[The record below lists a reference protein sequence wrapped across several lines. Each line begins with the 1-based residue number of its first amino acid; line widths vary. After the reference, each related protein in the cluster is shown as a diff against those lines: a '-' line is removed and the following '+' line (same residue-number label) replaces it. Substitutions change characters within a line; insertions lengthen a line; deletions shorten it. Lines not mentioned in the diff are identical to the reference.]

1 MTTQYYDKPRQPQ
14 NNTIRQQGKTRQQ
27 HDKTTT
33 RQDKTT
39 TTNLGDV
46 GAGGGE

>member
-1 MTTQYYDKPRQPQ
+1 MTTQHFDKPRQQQ